1 LRIETRRKVAQ
12 VADEKTYTEKSTSET
27 KTKTD
32 FMGKPEKDSAGDS
45 VKETDTKTEGKI
57 ERKGDSK
64 E

>member
-1 LRIETRRKVAQ
+1 VAQ

-45 VKETDTKTEGKI
+45 VKETDTRTEGKTEG
-57 ERKGDSK
+57 KGDSK